1 MTRYQLGDGRALD
14 IDVRAVARPLLRTA
28 VLGRR
33 LTRREIAAAVD
44 RALSA
49 AGAPARG
56 LVGLVLADDPTIAE
70 LNVSHMGKVGPTDV
84 LSFPLLPPD
93 AYPPHE
99 GGGVLAG
106 AAAAPAR
113 IAAIAFALPPR
124 VRPQIGEIVISV
136 ERAVEQAR
144 DGRGGQ
150 AGDLRRDPADE
161 LLLLATHGTLHL
173 CGWDHA
179 EPVEEAA
186 MRRLEREILA
196 LA

>member
-1 MTRYQLGDGRALD
+1 MTRYRLGDGRALD

-70 LNVSHMGKVGPTDV
+70 LNVSHMGKVVPTDV

-99 GGGVLAG
+99 GGTIPTRGGIRAV
-106 AAAAPAR
+106 
-113 IAAIAFALPPR
+113 AFALPPR
-124 VRPQIGEIVISV
+124 SRPLLGEIVVSV

-144 DGRGGQ
+144 VGRGGQ
-150 AGDLRRDPADE
+150 DGDRRWDPADE

-179 EPVEEAA
+179 APVEEAA
-186 MRRLEREILA
+186 MRRLERQLLA
-196 LA
+196 LV